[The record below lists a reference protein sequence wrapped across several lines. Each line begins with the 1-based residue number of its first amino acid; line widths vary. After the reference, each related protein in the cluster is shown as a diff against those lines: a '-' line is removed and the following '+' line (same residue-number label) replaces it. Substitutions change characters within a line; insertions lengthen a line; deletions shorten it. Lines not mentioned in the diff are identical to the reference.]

1 MATTEQIPTTSVRAP
16 GRLAEIARVTGRSRY
31 YAVDGERLP
40 SVTSILGAVW
50 PKPALYGWYAKRGRE
65 SLAEYLAPRVGETL
79 TAEMLA
85 EAVAEAKTRPQAEAD
100 EAADLG
106 SQAHDLISRELTN
119 EPVSVPASLKMVMGA
134 FRAWQNE
141 ERLVLVDAEVA
152 VYHKGDPRSQP
163 YAGTIDALFRRADGS
178 LLLVDWKTSNG
189 TYPDHLVQA
198 EGYRQALIWLMAEFD
213 QRIDAQV
220 VRLGKSEPTFEVTE
234 VPNLAGAWDA
244 ALAFYAAYKAKGGG
258 KRGG

>member
-40 SVTSILGAVW
+40 SVTSILSSVW
-50 PKPALYGWYAKRGRE
+50 PKPALYNWYAKRGRE
-65 SLAEYLAPRVGETL
+65 SLAAYLAPSVGETL
-79 TAEMLA
+79 TPEML
-85 EAVAEAKTRPQAEAD
+85 EQAVAEAKTRPQAEAD

-106 SQAHDLISRELTN
+106 SQAHDLILRELTN
-119 EPVSVPASLKMVMGA
+119 EPVPVPATLKMVMDA
-134 FRAWQNE
+134 FHSWQNE

-152 VYHKGDPRSQP
+152 VYHQGAPRSPP

-189 TYPDHLVQA
+189 TYQDHLVQA
-198 EGYRQALIWLMAEFD
+198 QGYREALAWLMAEPD
-213 QRIDAQV
+213 VRIDAQV
-220 VRLGKSEPTFEVTE
+220 VRLGKTEPTFEATD
-234 VPNLAGAWDA
+234 VPDLSKAWDA
-244 ALAFYAAYKAKGGG
+244 ALAFYAAYKANGGG
-258 KRGG
+258 QRGG